1 MWQPCTHACTA
12 REVCF
17 LLQLIRAFG
26 YIREKGFVSSL
37 GRAPYFIL
45 FPTGRFFPPFFY
57 FSHYIFER
65 AVHIADARARL
76 HARSRGIRNAIR
88 PA

>member
-1 MWQPCTHACTA
+1 MA
-12 REVCF
+12 REARSASYT
-17 LLQLIRAFG
+17 IRGFA
-26 YIREKGFVSSL
+26 KGVGTTL
-37 GRAPYFIL
+37 YFISVRDGFFL
-45 FPTGRFFPPFFY
+45 FSLFFY
-57 FSHYIFER
+57 IIFSNVER

>member
-1 MWQPCTHACTA
+1 MATVHTRVWHAKHAVLPTLSVVSDILA
-12 REVCF
+12 
-17 LLQLIRAFG
+17 
-26 YIREKGFVSSL
+26 KGVGMTL
-37 GRAPYFIL
+37 YFISVRDGFFL
-45 FPTGRFFPPFFY
+45 FSLFFHII
-57 FSHYIFER
+57 FSNVER

>member
-17 LLQLIRAFG
+17 LLQLIVLSDIFAKRVLFRAWDE
-26 YIREKGFVSSL
+26 R
-37 GRAPYFIL
+37 RIL
-45 FPTGRFFPPFFY
+45 FYFLRFFPPFFY